1 MTLWAGYRGR
11 IRDYGGR
18 SIGAGCAMALRRER
32 VKTLLVAMGGVRI
45 GVVGDAALDVYWDAD
60 MTLSRLAR
68 ENPHHFLPVVRER
81 LAPGGGCHAAACA
94 AALGVAGTWQ
104 LGLVGDDWRGRELAR
119 LLPDDGVNPDFLLVS
134 PERTTNAFCKPL
146 RFGLCE
152 VVYEDPH
159 LYFENRTPTPP
170 AVEAAL
176 LERLETLLGQV
187 DAVLVAD
194 YHEHGVM
201 TEPLR
206 ERVCAAGRAG
216 MSVLV
221 DSRTRIDAFH
231 SVILKPNAVEAAWAA
246 GLEINPREVSL
257 RQLEEIS
264 LQLAQRNGATVCL
277 TLGARGCLWAEGGE
291 VRHIPTRPA
300 PPPIDIVGAGDAF
313 AAACL
318 AALAAGADGP
328 EAAALGHLAAG
339 VVVRKIGVTG
349 TATPEEILRRFDED
363 MAA

>member
-1 MTLWAGYRGR
+1 VETCAITLSRARLEALLAGMR
-11 IRDYGGR
+11 
-18 SIGAGCAMALRRER
+18 AVR
-32 VKTLLVAMGGVRI
+32 V
-45 GVVGDAALDVYWDAD
+45 GVVGDAALDVYWDAE

-68 ENPHHFLPVVRER
+68 ENPHFILPVVRER

-94 AALGVAGTWQ
+94 AALGARTWQ
-104 LGLVGDDWRGRELAR
+104 LALVGDDWRGRELAR
-119 LLPDDGVNPDFLLVS
+119 LLLPDGVSTDFLLTS

-146 RFGLCE
+146 RYGLCE

-159 LYFENRTPTPP
+159 LYFENQTPTPP
-170 AVEAAL
+170 ELEAAL
-176 LERLETLLGQV
+176 LDRLDTLLGQV

-206 ERVCAAGRAG
+206 ERICAAGKAG
-216 MSVLV
+216 MRVLV
-221 DSRTRIDAFH
+221 DSRTRIYLYH
-231 SVILKPNAVEAAWAA
+231 NVILKPNEVEAVQAA
-246 GLEINPREVSL
+246 GLPINPREVSPQ
-257 RQLEEIS
+257 QLEAIAV
-264 LQLAQRNGATVCL
+264 QLMEQNDATVCL
-277 TLGARGCLWAEGGE
+277 TQGAGGCLWAEGGT

-318 AALAAGADGP
+318 AALAAGADGS
-328 EAAALGHLAAG
+328 EAARIGHLAAG

-349 TATPEEILRRFDED
+349 VATPDEILQRFDED
-363 MAA
+363 LAS